1 MLFRKKDKL
10 NNNTRFSLSKIY
22 DKSRFGSDFKALWW
36 GFILALTIWFVAA
49 GAGLLWI
56 TVQGTESYGLAV
68 YLYLSGLLGVFLG
81 GMMAGRKSETKGWR
95 QGLGVGIILGLCGTL
110 MNLEL
115 IPQLYSLR
123 SLVHHLLVWG
133 LWGFTGGYIG
143 AYLKPKGIKY
153 KKSY

>member
-1 MLFRKKDKL
+1 MLFKNKNKM
-10 NNNTRFSLSKIY
+10 NNINRINL
-22 DKSRFGSDFKALWW
+22 GSDLKVLWF
-36 GFILALTIWFVAA
+36 GFIIALTIWFVAA

-81 GMMAGRKSETKGWR
+81 GLVAGRKADKKGWM

-115 IPQLYSLR
+115 IPQVYSFRGL
-123 SLVHHLLVWG
+123 LHHLLVWG
-133 LWGFTGGYIG
+133 LWGLTGGYIG
-143 AYLKPKGIKY
+143 AYVKPGRIKY
-153 KKSY
+153 KKNY